1 MTDARGKKVRQNGF
15 QYFILLLCL
24 GLGGF
29 SFDHA
34 YTQEASKPKPVKVAT
49 PQRGKIEQKITY
61 TGNLEAD
68 AMVDI
73 LANIPGKLTV
83 LNVDEGDHVNKGDI
97 LAQTDS
103 RELHLALKQAQAALK
118 AAEAQA
124 LMIKAT
130 AQIKIEV
137 QAEIAHASLDAA
149 KAQLAQAQALAQAQ
163 GTSQFKQATAAVTAA
178 EANLKKAVKGARNQ
192 EIQQAKAGVSG
203 AKAALD
209 NAETNFER
217 AQTLHKKDAISDQD
231 FDTAKA
237 QYDTAKAQHES
248 AVEQLSL
255 VQAGSLQE
263 DITAAEAQLYQA
275 QASLA
280 LARVTVDTEDWNT
293 QIKMARSQVRQA
305 EANLISARKLIEIQA
320 WKHDI
325 AAAQAQ
331 FDQAY
336 QQVNLAQKRLDDA
349 TITSPINGIVVK
361 RALNLGDYAASG
373 SGDTP
378 ILTIVK
384 MDMLKVVFAIPEA
397 DLSNVAVGTAVNIAT
412 RQHHISG
419 KTSFVS
425 PIVKP
430 ETRTVEVKA
439 EIPNPEYRLS
449 PGMFVEVSIDFSTTD
464 NLLLLPRDAVLNIQ
478 DRVGHVFIVTDGK
491 ARQQTVKIGL
501 AWGEKISILEGLID
515 ATPVIV
521 SGHQQL
527 ADGTEILIVK

>member
-1 MTDARGKKVRQNGF
+1 MRQNRF
-15 QYFILLLCL
+15 QYFILLLCF
-24 GLGGF
+24 GLGVL
-29 SFDHA
+29 SFDYA
-34 YTQEASKPKPVKVAT
+34 YTQEISKPKPVKVTT

-68 AMVDI
+68 AMIDI
-73 LANIPGKLTV
+73 FANIPGKLTV
-83 LNVDEGDHVNKGDI
+83 LNVNEGDHVNKGDT
-97 LAQTDS
+97 LAETDS

-118 AAEAQA
+118 AAEAQLA
-124 LMIKAT
+124 MIKAT

-137 QAEIAHASLDAA
+137 QAETAHASLDAA
-149 KAQLAQAQALAQAQ
+149 KAQLVQAQALAQAQ
-163 GTSQFKQATAAVTAA
+163 GTSQFKQATASVTAA
-178 EANLKKAVKGARNQ
+178 EANLKKALKGARTQ
-192 EIQQAKAGVSG
+192 EIQQAKAVVAG

-209 NAETNFER
+209 NAQTNFER
-217 AQTLHKKDAISDQD
+217 AQTLHKKDAISDHD
-231 FDTAKA
+231 FDNAKA
-237 QYDTAKAQHES
+237 QHDNAKAQHES

-255 VQAGSLQE
+255 IQEGLQRE

-293 QIKMARSQVRQA
+293 QITMAESQVRQA
-305 EANLISARKLIEIQA
+305 EANLRAARKLVKIQA

-331 FDQAY
+331 FDQTY

-349 TITSPINGIVVK
+349 TITSPINGIVVS
-361 RALNLGDYAASG
+361 RDLNLGDYAASG
-373 SGDTP
+373 PGGSP

-384 MDMLKVVFAIPEA
+384 MDVVKVVFTIPDA
-397 DLSNVAVGTAVNIAT
+397 DLSNVEVGTPVSITT

-419 KTSFVS
+419 KTNFVS

-439 EIPNPEYRLS
+439 EIPNPEYRLK
-449 PGMFVEVSIDFSTTD
+449 PGMFVEVNIDASTTD
-464 NLLLLPRDAVLNIQ
+464 DLLLLPRDAVLDIQ

-491 ARQQTVKIGL
+491 ARQQTVKVGL
-501 AWGEKISILEGLID
+501 TWGEKISILEGVID
-515 ATPVIV
+515 STPVVV

-527 ADGTEILIVK
+527 ADGTEILVVK